1 MAHSD
6 VHTLNLRTWDTFH
19 GIRYFAN
26 IIKVIDLETE
36 NTLDYSGRPS
46 SIKSLKVKNLWTERE
61 VGWGRGGE
69 QEMQHCWLERCGT
82 GVMGLNVSSLQKL
95 ETDKETDA
103 SLKLQREGN
112 TADSL
117 ILVP

>member
-46 SIKSLKVKNLWTERE
+46 SIIHLVFVLHTSW
-61 VGWGRGGE
+61 
-69 QEMQHCWLERCGT
+69 QELFM
-82 GVMGLNVSSLQKL
+82 
-95 ETDKETDA
+95 
-103 SLKLQREGN
+103 
-112 TADSL
+112 
-117 ILVP
+117 